1 MTSTQPIT
9 SVDAQTLKS
18 WIDKRE
24 GLTIIDVRTSHEF
37 SNLHI
42 RGSYNVPLTT
52 LAEHSEEIASRVG
65 EHVVLVCQSGIRA
78 GQAQQKLAPLGIS
91 TVAVLEGGINSF
103 AKTDGDVV
111 RGTQVWDIERQV
123 RFAAGSL
130 VLAGLAGGKFLSP
143 KVRALSGI
151 IGAGLTFSG
160 VSNTCAMGK
169 ALSALPW
176 NKTKPVP
183 TKAETLSKLPSPKEN

>member
-1 MTSTQPIT
+1 MTSAQPIT

-18 WIDKRE
+18 WIDNRE
-24 GLTIIDVRTSHEF
+24 GLTIIDVRTAHEF

-52 LAEHSEEIASRVG
+52 LAEHSEEIASRIG

-78 GQAQQKLAPLGIS
+78 VQAQQKLAPLGIS
-91 TVAVLEGGINSF
+91 TVAVLEGGISSF
-103 AKTDGDVV
+103 EKAEGDVV
-111 RGTQVWDIERQV
+111 RGPQMWDIERQV
-123 RFAAGSL
+123 RFTAGSL
-130 VLAGLAGGKFLSP
+130 VLAGLMGGKFLSP
-143 KVRALSGI
+143 KVRTLSGI

-169 ALSALPW
+169 ALSKFPW

-183 TKAETLSKLPSPKEN
+183 TQEETLSKLPHPKEN

>member
-78 GQAQQKLAPLGIS
+78 GQAQIG
-91 TVAVLEGGINSF
+91 
-103 AKTDGDVV
+103 
-111 RGTQVWDIERQV
+111 
-123 RFAAGSL
+123 
-130 VLAGLAGGKFLSP
+130 
-143 KVRALSGI
+143 RAH
-151 IGAGLTFSG
+151 
-160 VSNTCAMGK
+160 V
-169 ALSALPW
+169 
-176 NKTKPVP
+176 
-183 TKAETLSKLPSPKEN
+183 